1 MNDQILKEIKTPLAR
16 ELAELVLLEA
26 DVKASRNAFILWF
39 SKYAGRKDE
48 LTAEESLISLSL
60 FRDSIV
66 LFVGCFDSTD
76 PGSLSASDL
85 YPSVDKK
92 SYFHWLKDIRDSYAA
107 HKFGPFRQCIT
118 GVMVDGEGRVIRS
131 GYTIR
136 LYAGVV
142 VGAKDDI
149 IHLIDVAGRHLE
161 KRIFA
166 LSKQL
171 TEYGLKMSADDLNSL
186 QIAKTYDV
194 EPHQVRTSRNKF
206 KRLPR
211 NGNGN

>member
-1 MNDQILKEIKTPLAR
+1 MNDPTLKEVKTPLAR

-26 DVKASRNAFILWF
+26 DIKASRDAFRLWF

-48 LTAEESLISLSL
+48 LTAEEALISLSL
-60 FRDSIV
+60 FRDSII
-66 LFVGCFDSTD
+66 LFVGCFDSTA
-76 PGSLSASDL
+76 PVALSALEL
-85 YPSVDKK
+85 YPAAANI
-92 SYFHWLKDIRDSYAA
+92 SYFQWLKDIRDSYAA

-118 GVMVDGEGRVIRS
+118 GVMVDGEGIVIRS

-142 VGAKDDI
+142 AEAKDDI
-149 IHLIDVAGRHLE
+149 ISLINVAGRYLE

-171 TEYGLKMSADDLNSL
+171 TEYGMAMSADDLNSL
-186 QIAKTYDV
+186 QIAKTHDV
-194 EPHQVRTSRNKF
+194 EPHEVRKSRSKF
-206 KRLPR
+206 NVLPR
-211 NGNGN
+211 NSNGD